1 MSDLLFVTWDGG
13 GNVPPLLALAGRLQG
28 RGHKVRVM
36 GHPQQADA
44 VTACGLPFVP
54 FTQAP
59 AFSSTARNSPIR
71 LIGLFG
77 DKTMGRDVSAEL
89 RARPADVVV
98 VDCLLFGAMDAVRRA
113 GTPYVVLEHLFDGYL
128 RGSLLRGPMGLALR
142 ARRLHAKALLDA
154 AERCLLATLPE
165 LDPVR
170 GTPGNRVHTGPF
182 VTAEPA
188 APADRTVLLS
198 LSTYHYAGMLDVW
211 QRALDAVADLP
222 VRVVATTGPAV
233 DPGQLRA
240 PDNVEIRAWA
250 PHSAVMPTVSA
261 VVGHG
266 GHATTML
273 ALAHGLPLL
282 VIPLFRLVDQPMVA
296 KAVQDAGAG
305 LALPKSSSRQRIRV
319 TLERLLADP
328 AYSERAASLAER
340 IRALD
345 GLHRA
350 ADAVET
356 LVAAG
361 AGGAPGT
368 TRDHGSLSTPS

>member
-13 GNVPPLLALAGRLQG
+13 GNVPPLLALAARLRG
-28 RGHKVRVM
+28 RGHQVRVM

-44 VTACGLPFVP
+44 VTAGGLPFVP
-54 FTQAP
+54 FPQAP

-77 DKTMGRDVSAEL
+77 DKAMGRDVSAEL
-89 RARPADVVV
+89 QARPADLVV
-98 VDCLLFGAMDAVRRA
+98 VDCLLFGVMDAVRRT

-128 RGSLLRGPMGLALR
+128 RGSLLRGPMGLGLR
-142 ARRLHAKALLDA
+142 AKRLHARALLDA

-170 GTPGNRVHTGPF
+170 GTAGNRVHTGPF

-188 APADRTVLLS
+188 APAGRTVLLS

-211 QRALDAVADLP
+211 QRALDAVAGLP
-222 VRVVATTGPAV
+222 VRVVATTGPSV

-240 PDNVEIRAWA
+240 PDNVEVRAWA
-250 PHSAVMPTVSA
+250 PHAELMPTVSA

-282 VIPLFRLVDQPMVA
+282 VVPLFKLVDQPMVA
-296 KAVQDAGAG
+296 RAVQDAGAG
-305 LALPKSSSRQRIRV
+305 LALPKRSSPQRMRV
-319 TLERLLADP
+319 TIERLLADP
-328 AYSERAASLAER
+328 AYSDGAARLAER

-345 GLHRA
+345 GLQRA
-350 ADAVET
+350 ADSVEA
-356 LVAAG
+356 LAEDAG
-361 AGGAPGT
+361 L
-368 TRDHGSLSTPS
+368 GSYAE